1 LHANRPAPDPKEP
14 LSARELEGLSAL
26 VSPPHICVRI
36 TELLASPRSNARA
49 IGEVIAQDPSLTA
62 RLLRLVNSSFYGCRA
77 RIDTVSRA
85 VAVVGH
91 TVLHNL
97 AIAVSAVKSFSAIPN
112 DLVNMDTFWRHGV
125 YCGLIAKACGVR
137 VRVLHPERLFVAGL
151 LHDLG
156 SLVLYQ
162 TRPDACRETLLIAAG
177 DEAVLHQAELEAFGF
192 SHADLGGRLLNHWG
206 LPEAL
211 GDAVA
216 CHHAPANARI
226 APMEAAILY
235 VAEALANRSQIGA
248 FTEHASAETAI
259 EEGAWT
265 TIGVR
270 DPAALAEDLI
280 SEAGEHFM
288 ETVSLICRP
297 RNAAA
302 RAAGP
307 RR

>member
-1 LHANRPAPDPKEP
+1 MHANSPASAPKAP
-14 LSARELEGLSAL
+14 LSAHELASLSTL

-36 TELLASPRSNARA
+36 TELLSSPRSNARA
-49 IGEVIAQDPSLTA
+49 VAEVIAQDPSLTA
-62 RLLRLVNSSFYGCRA
+62 RLLRMVNSSFYGYRA

-97 AIAVSAVKSFSAIPN
+97 AIAVSAVKSFSDIPN

-137 VRVLHPERLFVAGL
+137 IRVLHPERLFVAGL

-177 DEAVLHQAELEAFGF
+177 DEAVLHQAEIEAFGS
-192 SHADLGGRLLNHWG
+192 SHAELGGRLLSHWG

-211 GDAVA
+211 ADAVA
-216 CHHAPANARI
+216 CHHAPARAAV
-226 APMEAAILY
+226 APLEAAILH

-248 FTEHASAETAI
+248 FTEHPSPEVAIDESAWA
-259 EEGAWT
+259 
-265 TIGVR
+265 TIGAR
-270 DPAALAEDLI
+270 DPGALAEELI
-280 SEAGEHFM
+280 SEAGQHFM
-288 ETVSLICRP
+288 ETVSMICPP
-297 RNAAA
+297 RRAGA
-302 RAAGP
+302 RAAGL